1 MKLLL
6 FMLFFLPT
14 AHASDFCEMVLP
26 PEVGTLTNSNY
37 FDFTSSYY
45 LFFQGTNFEDLQ
57 VLKNCLDYSVC
68 GKNQES
74 LVDDPTNYRMH
85 IWTKLT
91 VTQLRNLVSSCPIE
105 NLNTKLIVKENNQT
119 GEVVSLK
126 DMNPSASGQKK
137 LLEKS
142 SPAFFHKP
150 SDRVAKETMKKLDLL
165 LKESKVKEAEDL
177 VLYIWGIKLHDYKL
191 AYGGVG
197 DNYAT
202 TEHGKKLVRYGKTWL
217 KDSCSFT
224 RMIRHEA
231 EHIAQ
236 FKRMKECKS
245 NHNLSDHVM
254 RERATYMNDARFV
267 KEICPDSNIKDFC
280 LDKLKSDYL
289 RTK

>member
-6 FMLFFLPT
+6 FILLILPT
-14 AHASDFCEMVLP
+14 AFASEFCEMGLSA
-26 PEVGTLTNSNY
+26 EVDTITNSKY
-37 FDFTSSYY
+37 FDFSSSYY
-45 LFFQGTNFEDLQ
+45 LYFEGKNFEDLQ

-74 LVDDPTNYRMH
+74 LVDDPPNYRMH
-85 IWTKLT
+85 IWIKLNSS
-91 VTQLRNLVSSCPIE
+91 QLQNLIKSCPIE
-105 NLNTKLIVKENNQT
+105 DLNTKLVVRENNQA
-119 GEVVSLK
+119 GERVAIK
-126 DMNPSASGQKK
+126 DIKPSFTAQKK

-150 SDRVAKETMKKLDLL
+150 SDRVVKETLKKLDLL
-165 LKESKVKEAEDL
+165 LKESKVKEAENL

-236 FKRMKECKS
+236 VKRKNECKS
-245 NHNLSDHVM
+245 NHNLADHVM
-254 RERATYMNDARFV
+254 RERAAYMNDARFV
-267 KEICPDSNIKDFC
+267 KEVCPESNIKDFC
-280 LDKLKSDYL
+280 LGKLKSDYF
-289 RTK
+289 KSK